1 MPDHR
6 PEFVFPEIEENV
18 PMKKFGWAYIGCG
31 GIAHMTAKELLQTG
45 TNEIVAVWNRTPEK
59 ATAFADTYGAKAY
72 ATAEE
77 AINAPGVEG
86 VYIAVTADQH
96 THYMKLCIQHH
107 KPVLCEKPFTVNGEQ
122 AKDVLSYAAQ
132 EGVYVSEA
140 MWTWH
145 NATAKQVKTWI
156 RQGAAGEIKHVK
168 CAYSYP
174 MIRFSNKPRHTSP
187 ELIGGALLDIG
198 VYCIRYCYEL
208 FGMPRDIIC
217 QGRLSGGIDLGEKV
231 TLRYDNFDAEL
242 IISRDGFEGE
252 YLQIEGTKG
261 QIKVPFFHMSKT
273 AILKG
278 GRRQKF
284 KDDSLLFGT
293 EFTNVAREI
302 RSGAT
307 AGIDITPQSTIDCLT
322 ILDIC
327 REQMGLVYPCETM

>member
-1 MPDHR
+1 
-6 PEFVFPEIEENV
+6 
-18 PMKKFGWAYIGCG
+18 MKKFGWAYIGCG
-31 GIAHMTAKELLQTG
+31 GIAHMTAKELLKAG
-45 TNEIVAVWNRTPEK
+45 SNEIVAVWNRTPEK
-59 ATAFADTYGAKAY
+59 AAAFVETFGGKAY

-96 THYMKLCIQHH
+96 AKYMKLCIQNH
-107 KPVLCEKPFTVNGEQ
+107 KPVLCEKPFTVNARQ
-122 AKDVLSYAAQ
+122 AEEVLTYAAQ

-145 NATAKQVKTWI
+145 NATAKQVKSWI
-156 RQGAAGEIKHVK
+156 QEEAAGEIKQVK

-208 FGMPRDIIC
+208 FGMPREILC
-217 QGRLSGGIDLGEKV
+217 QGRLSGGIDLGEMV
-231 TLRYDNFDAEL
+231 TLRYDGFDAEL
-242 IISRDGFEGE
+242 IISRDGMDGE
-252 YLQIEGTKG
+252 YLEIMGSKG
-261 QIKVPFFHMSKT
+261 SIKVPFFHMSKT

-278 GRRQKF
+278 IKKQKF

-293 EFTNVAREI
+293 EFTNVANEI
-302 RSGAT
+302 CSGAT
-307 AGIDITPQSTIDCLT
+307 AGIAITPQSTIDCLH

-327 REQMGLVYPCETM
+327 REQMGLVYPCETE